1 MKYEKPEYMKKI
13 ESSMRNDR
21 IQNMKRP
28 SIIPNK
34 KKYNRKNKSAN
45 DGAFAFCI
53 NDTNAGAV
61 ESRPTRLPNA
71 S

>member
-45 DGAFAFCI
+45 DGAFAFF
-53 NDTNAGAV
+53 NDTNADV
-61 ESRPTRLPNA
+61 DEFRPTRLPNA